1 MLVEVVSQILP
12 MLVPLH
18 LVWITFYLRRT
29 GQTVPP
35 YIVFDILLA
44 GGGSDFDSDL
54 AGMNSND
61 IGYLIT
67 WIGWSGGSA
76 IY

>member
-1 MLVEVVSQILP
+1 M
-12 MLVPLH
+12 
-18 LVWITFYLRRT
+18 
-29 GQTVPP
+29 
-35 YIVFDILLA
+35 LLA

-76 IY
+76 IISSFLAGGSPYADLIYSGAFIFDANSKITESNWACGSAIY